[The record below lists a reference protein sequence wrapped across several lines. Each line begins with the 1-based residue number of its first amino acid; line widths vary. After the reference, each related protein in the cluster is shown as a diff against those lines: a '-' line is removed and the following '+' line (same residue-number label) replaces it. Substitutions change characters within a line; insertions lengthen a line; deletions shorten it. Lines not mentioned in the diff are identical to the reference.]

1 MDQPLRKVHDLRTYA
16 ADARPTRDWLSDRSK
31 PAFADAS
38 ASVVASAPVGEG
50 RVSDLPANEY
60 LMLLSGQLRLK
71 TPRST
76 KNLSAANSAVLPA
89 GLSFEWQASPG
100 TVLIIVAHPDRV
112 GSAQDIVPIDES
124 AQLTA
129 SNPPLAELLVGPT
142 PSCRNCTDYKSTDGT
157 FMCGTWD
164 STPYHRRAMPYKHIE
179 LMYLLDGSVT
189 LEEPA
194 GSSTFNKGDVCLVT
208 RGAICA
214 WISHVHVK
222 KVYAIHR
229 PA

>member
-1 MDQPLRKVHDLRTYA
+1 MDQPLRKVIDLRAYA
-16 ADARPTRDWLSDRSK
+16 ADARPTRDWLNGRSA

-38 ASVVASAPVGEG
+38 TSVVAFAPAGEG
-50 RVSDLPANEY
+50 RVSDLRANEY
-60 LMLLSGQLRLK
+60 LLLISGQLRLK
-71 TPRST
+71 TARGAKT
-76 KNLSAANSAVLPA
+76 LTATNSAVLPA
-89 GLSFEWQASPG
+89 GLSFEWQAAPG
-100 TVLIIVAHPDRV
+100 TVLIIVAHPDRL
-112 GSAQDIVPIDES
+112 GSSEDVVSIDES
-124 AQLTA
+124 APLTA

-142 PSCRNCTDYKSTDGT
+142 PSCRNFTDYKSTDGT

-194 GSSTFNKGDVCLVT
+194 GSATFNKGDVCLVT

-214 WISHVHVK
+214 WISHVHVE